1 MSDIFE
7 EVDEE
12 LRAEKARKLLQRYG
26 GLLVLAAALV
36 VAGVGGWQVWQWHE
50 AKVNAAIAQEF
61 LTALDGASGPPG
73 DARKAAMLVLA
84 AVAKDGNAGYRTLAR
99 LREAALKADT
109 GDGAG
114 AEALWTQVAGD
125 SNANPLL
132 RDVAVLQS
140 VLHQIDTGDPAALE
154 ARLKPL
160 AAADNPWHALA
171 QEAEALIDLRGGH
184 ADAARGILKQ
194 LAQDVTAPDGVRAQ
208 ANGMLAQ
215 LGG

>member
-1 MSDIFE
+1 VSDIFQ

-12 LRAEKARKLLQRYG
+12 LRAEKAQKLLKRYG

-36 VAGVGGWQVWQWHE
+36 VAGVGGWQAWNWHE
-50 AKVNAAIAQEF
+50 AKVNAGIAREF
-61 LTALDGASGPPG
+61 LTALEGAASPPG
-73 DARKAAMLVLA
+73 DARKAALLQLA
-84 AVAKDGNAGYRTLAR
+84 AVANDGNAGYRTLAR

-125 SNANPLL
+125 RAANPLL

-140 VLHQIDTGDPAALE
+140 VLHQIDHGDPAVLGAK
-154 ARLKPL
+154 LKPL
-160 AAADNPWHALA
+160 AAPDNPWHALA
-171 QEAEALIDLRGGH
+171 QEAEALIDVRQGQTE
-184 ADAARGILKQ
+184 AARGILKQ
-194 LAQDVTAPDGVRAQ
+194 LAQDVTAPDGVRGQ
-208 ANGMLAQ
+208 ANDLLAQ